1 MPRRKPASKAPDK
14 HIMAPCSAKHKKN
27 ERPKTPP
34 HQQLVTAEPTAPRKR
49 RAQNHEDLTT
59 PQPLRKKTAIDNA
72 SERSLVTES
81 HDVTPGKVVISPTG
95 TICKCHLKPGAICW
109 HQIHEPHVSNP
120 RAREKY
126 ERLAPAKQAMQ
137 RVRANQAKNKSNE
150 IEELKID
157 AAMVSQEGDEWLK
170 RQNVREK
177 RAAASNINYAQDGK
191 EDSKDWSFE
200 EDDTKIEESDVDV
213 EDSEDEDEEEED
225 NDEDDDQDG
234 DYVDD
239 ADDHQEQVNV
249 EDDYEEPANDGR
261 DTDFEDDEEIPCM
274 KKCEPH

>member
-14 HIMAPCSAKHKKN
+14 HIMAPC
-27 ERPKTPP
+27 
-34 HQQLVTAEPTAPRKR
+34 LVAAEPTAPRKR

-177 RAAASNINYAQDGK
+177 RAAASNIDYAQDGK

-213 EDSEDEDEEEED
+213 EDSE
-225 NDEDDDQDG
+225 DEDDDQDG